1 MKRLMIL
8 TALLTAVLSLTA
20 FGAENAGAVPSVNG
34 ALHVE
39 GTGLFD
45 SAGQRVQLRGVST
58 HGVQWY
64 PQYVNEGTFR
74 ELRDKWNMN
83 AVRLAMYTAEGGW
96 CEADSVKR
104 SGFRELLAQGIEAAR
119 AADVYAILDW
129 HILSDG
135 DPNTHLEE
143 AKAFFAYYSER
154 YRDADHIL
162 YEICNEPNGAT
173 TWADIKRYAEQVIP
187 VIRAND
193 PDAVI
198 LVGTPF
204 WSQRVDEAAADP
216 IRGYDNLMYT
226 LHFYAATHKDEL
238 RGRLVSALNS
248 GLPVFVSECG
258 LCEASGNGNIDEESA
273 GAWLSLLDEN
283 GVSYLFWNLSNK
295 AESSALLSSSSIRTS
310 GFLSDDLSRSGKWI
324 NERMTGEVLPSRG
337 DYGRIYRNDVNYV
350 FSGPGSYG
358 AASQTAAAWGS
369 KELTVLT
376 LPGSVKGRAV
386 LREEWEENGRKV
398 RLYDITLTSEKYFA
412 ANWSLRIP
420 FPSEFT
426 LRDSWGGEFTKEGL
440 SLIVKNLPY
449 NGEVREGTTIGNIG
463 FIAEEQ

>member
-96 CEADSVKR
+96 CEADNVKR

-162 YEICNEPNGAT
+162 YEICNEPNG
-173 TWADIKRYAEQVIP
+173 
-187 VIRAND
+187 
-193 PDAVI
+193 
-198 LVGTPF
+198 
-204 WSQRVDEAAADP
+204 
-216 IRGYDNLMYT
+216 
-226 LHFYAATHKDEL
+226 
-238 RGRLVSALNS
+238 
-248 GLPVFVSECG
+248 
-258 LCEASGNGNIDEESA
+258 
-273 GAWLSLLDEN
+273 
-283 GVSYLFWNLSNK
+283 
-295 AESSALLSSSSIRTS
+295 
-310 GFLSDDLSRSGKWI
+310 
-324 NERMTGEVLPSRG
+324 
-337 DYGRIYRNDVNYV
+337 
-350 FSGPGSYG
+350 
-358 AASQTAAAWGS
+358 
-369 KELTVLT
+369 
-376 LPGSVKGRAV
+376 
-386 LREEWEENGRKV
+386 
-398 RLYDITLTSEKYFA
+398 
-412 ANWSLRIP
+412 
-420 FPSEFT
+420 
-426 LRDSWGGEFTKEGL
+426 
-440 SLIVKNLPY
+440 
-449 NGEVREGTTIGNIG
+449 
-463 FIAEEQ
+463 